1 MFSALHLARSGLG
14 FAGRADRREDLA
26 ERTDG
31 VGACE
36 RVVGWLVLGGDEAAG
51 DHPRH
56 EQSDDTIGCDDLLP
70 IFVCKATSTS
80 FQSISRE

>member
-1 MFSALHLARSGLG
+1 
-14 FAGRADRREDLA
+14 
-26 ERTDG
+26 
-31 VGACE
+31 
-36 RVVGWLVLGGDEAAG
+36 VLGGDEAAG

-80 FQSISRE
+80 FYTVSRE